1 MGTDATSRGRRS
13 PNFVVA
19 AVQYGALAVAVLL
32 IALTADQYHWKP
44 WPLVVIC
51 VFTIV
56 SDLTNVQTGSPRLRI
71 SGSGLGLVLAA
82 VLLGG
87 GPGAVVGIVA
97 ITVGWLR
104 SREPA
109 DQFRNNL
116 ATYAWSPLLAG
127 LFFASATHAA
137 DVGPHAVAYYLFVFV
152 AYMVALMVNFLAV
165 AGYACWL
172 ERESLVQKT
181 HTTLAPLMSA
191 QLLSALLAMGA
202 VYLTNQLGIT
212 GLAVL
217 GLTFVIFQ
225 YLVGELLK
233 SQQRSEDLQRIVT
246 TDELTGLANRE
257 RFREVMEER
266 IREAHGVSGR
276 LVVML
281 MDLDRFKEINDT
293 LGHHYGDVLLRDL
306 GPRLVEAVGE
316 GGLVARLG
324 GDEFGIL
331 PPKGSHD
338 IAVMEHVAS
347 RLTECVSAPFAV
359 DELSLEVGVSIGIA
373 RFPEDGHDSHAL
385 LRCADIA
392 MYAAK
397 EAQCDYKLYAA
408 DQNQHSVRRLS
419 VLSDIRHALA
429 SDQIVV
435 HYQPIVDV
443 DDLTVTGAEGLVR
456 WQHPELGLIPPGA
469 FVQTVEQTGLI
480 GPLTRHVLEHSIA
493 ECSSWRKH
501 GRDLSVAVN
510 LSVRNLL
517 DRDLPKE
524 IERLLSTYSLPAD
537 ALELEITESMI
548 MSDPERAMATVTRL
562 SGLGVRMSVDDFG
575 TGYSSLANL
584 RRLPIKDLK
593 IDRSFVSPMLND
605 ESDLIIVR
613 STINLGHD
621 LGLRVIAE
629 GVEDGATLRE
639 LAVLGCDLAQG
650 YHVSRPMAADAF
662 GDWLDAANPR
672 FVPDDAAVAT
682 APHGAV
688 PVANGAVPVANGAVP
703 VAHEAVP
710 VANGAV
716 PVAHEAV
723 PVAHEAVPVAHEA
736 AQGSPVTVRPAIQPA
751 AEAAF

>member
-1 MGTDATSRGRRS
+1 MGIDAISRGRRS
-13 PNFVVA
+13 PSR
-19 AVQYGALAVAVLL
+19 AVAVAQIGLL
-32 IALTADQYHWKP
+32 ACALLVVALTANDYHWRL
-44 WPLVVIC
+44 WPLVVIT
-51 VFTIV
+51 VFTV
-56 SDLTNVQTGSPRLRI
+56 LSDLTSVETGSARLSI

-87 GPGAVVGIVA
+87 GPAALVGVIA
-97 ITVGWLR
+97 ISIGWLH
-104 SREPA
+104 SREA
-109 DQFRNNL
+109 GDAFRNNL
-116 ATYAWSPLLAG
+116 VAYAWSPLLAG
-127 LFFASATHAA
+127 LFFAATTHTAG
-137 DVGPHAVAYYLFVFV
+137 VGPHAVAYYLLVF
-152 AYMVALMVNFLAV
+152 ATYMVALTVNFMVV
-165 AGYACWL
+165 AGYACYL
-172 ERESLVQKT
+172 ARESLWLRT
-181 HTTLAPLMSA
+181 RGTLGPLLSA
-191 QLLSALLAMGA
+191 QLFSALLAMGA
-202 VYLTNQLGIT
+202 VYLTHELGVT

-233 SQQRSEDLQRIVT
+233 SQRRSEELQRIVT

-266 IREAHGVSGR
+266 IRDARESNGR

-306 GPRLVEAVGE
+306 GPRLVDAVGE

-338 IAVMEHVAS
+338 IAVMEQVAA
-347 RLTECVSAPFAV
+347 RLTKCVSAPFVV

-373 RFPEDGHDSHAL
+373 RFPEDGADSHAL

-419 VLSDIRHALA
+419 VLSDIRHALS

-443 DDLTVTGAEGLVR
+443 EDLTVTGAEGLVR
-456 WQHPELGLIPPGA
+456 WHHPELGLIPPGA

-480 GPLTRHVLEHSIA
+480 GPLTRHVLERSIA
-493 ECSSWRKH
+493 ECASWRQQ

-524 IERLLSTYSLPAD
+524 IERLLSIYGLPAE

-548 MSDPERAMATVTRL
+548 MSDPERAMSTVTRL

-593 IDRSFVSPMLND
+593 IDRSFVSPMLSD

-629 GVEDGATLRE
+629 GVEDAATLHE
-639 LAVLGCDLAQG
+639 LSLLGCDLAQG

-662 GDWLDAANPR
+662 ERWLHASNPCYVPEAATLATSSNG
-672 FVPDDAAVAT
+672 AVAT
-682 APHGAV
+682 ANGAGPNGAV
-688 PVANGAVPVANGAVP
+688 PAANGAVPAANGAVP
-703 VAHEAVP
+703 SVASATGRTVP
-710 VANGAV
+710 
-716 PVAHEAV
+716 
-723 PVAHEAVPVAHEA
+723 
-736 AQGSPVTVRPAIQPA
+736 GSPVTVRPAIQPA